1 METLPERNPE
11 NLDWNADTEVQLF
24 HAMKGHKPVGVN
36 RYFQMAC
43 IHQKFSASINKEI
56 SSQTIWEHLDTMY
69 DMAALHESEILPFP
83 NPENEF
89 VLPDK
94 DFADLLSKRRGKNA
108 AQLNDS
114 EPTKRASSPAPKASP
129 AAKQSRTAADE
140 EKPVSASR
148 RPEATGGKTGKGDWN
163 AAKFS
168 PVPSAGGKVRRNEV
182 EAARTGGKAKS
193 DSLRRSESATSS
205 PAPSPGGKVKPE
217 HAHGKVKSE
226 SSSRKSDAGG
236 ATPSATSKSKSEGS
250 KAKGDAPKKA
260 TDSRSDAK
268 QDDAKQSKRTDS
280 EKRTKGEG
288 RGESKGDGKADS
300 KSGSGG
306 GSKAD
311 AGKRN
316 DSSAKS
322 KESGRKSEG
331 RAPRNE
337 EAASNPAKGSAAR
350 VKEEPESSPKR
361 KRASR
366 LDQPK
371 AASPLVGGHSKRRR

>member
-1 METLPERNPE
+1 METLSERNPE
-11 NLDWNADTEVQLF
+11 NVDWNADTEVQLF

-89 VLPDK
+89 VLPDN
-94 DFADLLSKRRGKNA
+94 DFGDLLSKRRGKNAA

-129 AAKQSRTAADE
+129 ATKLSRTAEE
-140 EKPVSASR
+140 EKPIPTSR

-168 PVPSAGGKVRRNEV
+168 PVPSAGGKVRRNEM
-182 EAARTGGKAKS
+182 EAASRTGGKTKS
-193 DSLRRSESATSS
+193 DTLRKSESASSS
-205 PAPSPGGKVKPE
+205 PAPSPGGKVKPD
-217 HAHGKVKSE
+217 HAHGKIKAE
-226 SSSRKSDAGG
+226 TTSRKSDAGA
-236 ATPSATSKSKSEGS
+236 ATPATTSKKSEGS
-250 KAKGDAPKKA
+250 KGKAEAPRKA
-260 TDSRSDAK
+260 TDSRTDAT
-268 QDDAKQSKRTDS
+268 KRTDTP
-280 EKRTKGEG
+280 KGAKGEG
-288 RGESKGDGKADS
+288 RGESRGDGKADS
-300 KSGSGG
+300 KSGG

-311 AGKRN
+311 GAAAKRN
-316 DSSAKS
+316 EGSSKA

-331 RAPRNE
+331 RGPRNE
-337 EAASNPAKGSAAR
+337 ESAASTAKGGTASRSA
-350 VKEEPESSPKR
+350 KEEAESSPKR